1 MLRAISLPDDYETP
15 MNPLL
20 DSPLIF
26 DPILK
31 RILWGG
37 TRLATL
43 LGKSIGPGDDYAES
57 WEISDHANGQSV
69 VCQPSEWAGKS
80 ITELLAQHPKELLGT
95 DLADRYTQFPLLI
108 KFLDAHQDLSIQVH
122 PNDALARRLV
132 NDNGKN
138 EAWVVLHSDPGSRI
152 YAGLK
157 SDVTCEALDLAM
169 QRQSVSELI
178 HSFEPSAG
186 DCIMIPSGTVHAIG
200 AGIMIAEIQQMS
212 DATFRVDDW
221 GRVGPD
227 GSPRQLHLAE
237 ALEATDFELGP
248 VSPMKPERLPTESS
262 DNIHEKLAYCQF
274 FGIDRWKLNSSAT
287 LGFADH
293 SRFTILIITNG
304 KALISNPHGTDLEAH
319 AGTTVLLPAAAG
331 SVLIHP
337 SSNETLQLLE
347 CHIP

>member
-1 MLRAISLPDDYETP
+1 
-15 MNPLL
+15 MNRIL

-31 RILWGG
+31 NILWGG
-37 TRLATL
+37 RRLSTL
-43 LGKSIGPGDDYAES
+43 LGKSIGPGNDYAES
-57 WEISDHANGQSV
+57 WEIADHANGRSI
-69 VCQPSEWAGKS
+69 VCQPTEWAGES
-80 ITELLAQHPKELLGT
+80 IADLLKQHPEELLGT
-95 DLADRYTQFPLLI
+95 ALTDRYTQFPLLI

-122 PNDALARRLV
+122 PDDALARRLV

-138 EAWVVLHSDPGSRI
+138 EAWVVLHSEPGSRI

-157 SDVTCEALDLAM
+157 TGVTREALDLAM
-169 QRQSVSELI
+169 HQQSVSELV
-178 HSFEPSAG
+178 HSFEPSTG
-186 DCIMIPSGTVHAIG
+186 DCIMIPAGTVHAIG
-200 AGIMIAEIQQMS
+200 AGIVIAEIQQMS

-227 GSPRQLHLAE
+227 GKPRQLHLAE
-237 ALEATDFELGP
+237 ALQATDFERGP
-248 VSPMKPERLPTESS
+248 VNPLKPEPVPTEDP

-293 SRFTILIITNG
+293 SRFSIMIINNG
-304 KALISNPHGTDLEAH
+304 KAKVSSPRGPDIEAH

-331 SVLIHP
+331 SVLITP
-337 SSNETLQLLE
+337 LGNDTLQLLE
-347 CHIP
+347 CHVP